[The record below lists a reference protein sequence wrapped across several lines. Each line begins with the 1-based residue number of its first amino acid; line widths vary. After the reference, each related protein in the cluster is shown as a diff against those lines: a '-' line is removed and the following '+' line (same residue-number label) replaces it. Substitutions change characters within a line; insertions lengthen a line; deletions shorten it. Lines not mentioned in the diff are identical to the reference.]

1 MMHFDRRTGC
11 GASASN
17 AKTPPMLT
25 NDEKLENIRK
35 RLAWRASRRGIKE
48 MDIIMGGYADVHLP
62 MMLAKDLVVFEALLE
77 IPDQQLLSWV
87 TRQEDVPLEL
97 RNPMLMEIL
106 AFRPQAVK
114 L

>member
-1 MMHFDRRTGC
+1 
-11 GASASN
+11 
-17 AKTPPMLT
+17 MLT
-25 NDEKLENIRK
+25 DTEKLDIIRK

-48 MDIIMGGYADVHLP
+48 MDILVGGYADAHLANMSAP
-62 MMLAKDLVVFEALLE
+62 DLITFEALLE

-106 AFRPQAVK
+106 NFRPVQGNA
-114 L
+114 